1 MFSKFVFK
9 IFEYMVFESMIV
21 SNIFES
27 KFIKH
32 KLFSLFVLKLFMNVF
47 YGWVLS
53 KFEIM
58 FKITRSKVF
67 ENMIMSMIF
76 EPEFFKSKLFG
87 LFVFRVVF
95 CQVATKWPP
104 VFNRQEERQE
114 EQPVFLSQDLQVQV

>member
-1 MFSKFVFK
+1 MFK